1 VTLSDRPAARPPRRY
16 ALVVW
21 ATAVAAYVVAVLNRS
36 SFGVAGLEAAD
47 RFGTSASTLATF
59 VVVQLVVYATLQVPV
74 GLLLDRFGPRR
85 LIATGA
91 LLMSA
96 GQLAIALSTTTEL
109 ALAAR
114 VLIGAGDA
122 LTFVSVI
129 RLLPA
134 WFSLKRVPLV
144 TQLTGI
150 VGMLGQVAAAV
161 PLVLVLHGGG
171 WTAAFV
177 GASALGVLAAVAVLL
192 LVRDVPDPSGHAWW
206 RRHPAPPSE
215 DDDVP
220 LAALVGA
227 GHAPRPVP
235 RRPSVLRPTL
245 REPGTWLG
253 FWVHFIGAYSTHVV
267 VLLWGFPFLVS
278 GQGRTPAEVSGL
290 LTVNVVAAIV
300 AGPVVGHVSGHRPER
315 RLLLVAVVTGAIG
328 LAWVGV
334 LLPAEPLPLWAL
346 AVFMAVIA
354 IGGPTALIGLDIA
367 RSHNPRERMG
377 TAVGFANAG
386 GFVGALATMLGV
398 GLVLDARGPAGAGV
412 TYPLADYRVALAFA
426 GVTWLVG
433 VVGLAVA
440 ARRVEGPA

>member
-1 VTLSDRPAARPPRRY
+1 
-16 ALVVW
+16 
-21 ATAVAAYVVAVLNRS
+21 
-36 SFGVAGLEAAD
+36 
-47 RFGTSASTLATF
+47 
-59 VVVQLVVYATLQVPV
+59 
-74 GLLLDRFGPRR
+74 
-85 LIATGA
+85 
-91 LLMSA
+91 
-96 GQLAIALSTTTEL
+96 
-109 ALAAR
+109 
-114 VLIGAGDA
+114 
-122 LTFVSVI
+122 
-129 RLLPA
+129 
-134 WFSLKRVPLV
+134 
-144 TQLTGI
+144 
-150 VGMLGQVAAAV
+150 
-161 PLVLVLHGGG
+161 
-171 WTAAFV
+171 
-177 GASALGVLAAVAVLL
+177 
-192 LVRDVPDPSGHAWW
+192 
-206 RRHPAPPSE
+206 
-215 DDDVP
+215 
-220 LAALVGA
+220 
-227 GHAPRPVP
+227 
-235 RRPSVLRPTL
+235 
-245 REPGTWLG
+245 
-253 FWVHFIGAYSTHVV
+253 VHFIGAYSTHVV